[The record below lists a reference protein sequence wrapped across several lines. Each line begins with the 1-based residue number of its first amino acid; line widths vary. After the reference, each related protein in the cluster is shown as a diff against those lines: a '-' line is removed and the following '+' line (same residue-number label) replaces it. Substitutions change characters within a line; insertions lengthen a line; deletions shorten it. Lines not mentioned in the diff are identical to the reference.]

1 VEVKIKRRI
10 AIGAAGLTILGGGGG
25 AYALADRG
33 GDDERQAFMSD
44 AAKRL
49 HVSPAELRSAL
60 KGAMDD
66 RIQADVKNGRLTQK
80 QADAIKAHKRPGGPG
95 ERGKGEFHVA
105 GPFMEGLGAA
115 AKYLDLSDAALRKQ
129 LQSGKSLAQVA
140 KDRNK
145 SVDGLKTAIKG
156 SLESNLD
163 ARVNALV
170 NQSGPPGPPKGA
182 GIRTFRGAPGHGP
195 GGPGGPPD
203 GPPPPGF

>member
-1 VEVKIKRRI
+1 VESSIKRRI

-49 HVSPAELRSAL
+49 HVSTAELRSAL

-66 RIQADVKNGRLTQK
+66 RIQADVKKGRLTQK

-95 ERGKGEFHVA
+95 ERGERGLHVA
-105 GPFMEGLGAA
+105 GPFMEGLQAA
-115 AKYLDLSDAALRKQ
+115 AKYLGLSNAALRKQ
-129 LQSGKSLAQVA
+129 LESGKSLAQVA

-145 SVDGLKTAIKG
+145 SVDDLKAAIKA
-156 SLESNLD
+156 SLQKNLD
-163 ARVNALV
+163 SRVDALV

-182 GIRTFRGAPGHGP
+182 GFRHFRGGP
-195 GGPGGPPD
+195 GPGGPP
-203 GPPPPGF
+203 GGPPPGF

>member
-1 VEVKIKRRI
+1 MESRIKRRI
-10 AIGAAGLTILGGGGG
+10 AIGATGLTILGGGGG

-80 QADAIKAHKRPGGPG
+80 QADAIKAHKGPGGPG
-95 ERGKGEFHVA
+95 ERGERGERRLHVA
-105 GPFMEGLGAA
+105 GPFMEGLNAA
-115 AKYLDLSDAALRKQ
+115 AKYLGLSDAALRKK

-145 SVDGLKTAIKG
+145 SVDGLKTAIK
-156 SLESNLD
+156 SALQSNLD
-163 ARVNALV
+163 ARVNELV
-170 NQSGPPGPPKGA
+170 NHS
-182 GIRTFRGAPGHGP
+182 
-195 GGPGGPPD
+195 
-203 GPPPPGF
+203 